1 MTAPT
6 AERLD
11 HDLSGTD
18 LLGSDVLANVLLWLV
33 PVGGFVAALLGLG

>member
-6 AERLD
+6 VEHAE
-11 HDLSGTD
+11 HDV
-18 LLGSDVLANVLLWLV
+18 LGSDLLANVLLWLV